1 MDSHTDSLAESP
13 KPYRNRNR
21 YLYILYLLC
30 SLSYGC
36 PVDTFLLSFWS
47 SPNYSVKIKIFLLTW
62 CKAVLSY
69 ARKKAKEVHGID
81 RLSDAN
87 GRDIVFKRCICEYGT
102 QPQIDMC
109 IEEMSELTKVLL
121 KYRRKFAL
129 TRGENVN
136 PTNGDTDLF
145 KARIDIIDELADVRI
160 MCRQMELLFQ
170 AEDEVERR
178 IDFKVDRQIKRLEG
192 K

>member
-1 MDSHTDSLAESP
+1 MLEEAAE
-13 KPYRNRNR
+13 
-21 YLYILYLLC
+21 
-30 SLSYGC
+30 
-36 PVDTFLLSFWS
+36 
-47 SPNYSVKIKIFLLTW
+47 
-62 CKAVLSY
+62 
-69 ARKKAKEVHGID
+69 HID

-109 IEEMSELTKVLL
+109 IEEMSELTKALL

>member
-1 MDSHTDSLAESP
+1 MKVSDRLREYAKSYREPPTGREVEGTVELLEEAAE
-13 KPYRNRNR
+13 
-21 YLYILYLLC
+21 
-30 SLSYGC
+30 
-36 PVDTFLLSFWS
+36 
-47 SPNYSVKIKIFLLTW
+47 
-62 CKAVLSY
+62 
-69 ARKKAKEVHGID
+69 HID

-87 GRDIVFKRCICEYGT
+87 GRDIVFKRCICEYDT

-109 IEEMSELTKVLL
+109 IEEMSELTKALL

>member
-1 MDSHTDSLAESP
+1 MKVSDRLREYAKSYREPPTGREVEGTVELLEEAAE
-13 KPYRNRNR
+13 
-21 YLYILYLLC
+21 
-30 SLSYGC
+30 
-36 PVDTFLLSFWS
+36 
-47 SPNYSVKIKIFLLTW
+47 
-62 CKAVLSY
+62 
-69 ARKKAKEVHGID
+69 HID

-87 GRDIVFKRCICEYGT
+87 GRDSVFKKCICEYGT

-109 IEEMSELTKVLL
+109 IEEMSELTKALL

>member
-1 MDSHTDSLAESP
+1 MKVSDRLREYAKSYREPPTGREVEGTVELLEEAAE
-13 KPYRNRNR
+13 
-21 YLYILYLLC
+21 
-30 SLSYGC
+30 
-36 PVDTFLLSFWS
+36 
-47 SPNYSVKIKIFLLTW
+47 
-62 CKAVLSY
+62 
-69 ARKKAKEVHGID
+69 HID

-109 IEEMSELTKVLL
+109 IEEMSELTKALL
-121 KYRRKFAL
+121 KYRRKYAL

>member
-1 MDSHTDSLAESP
+1 MKVSDRLREYAKSYREPPTGREVEGTVELLEEAAE
-13 KPYRNRNR
+13 
-21 YLYILYLLC
+21 
-30 SLSYGC
+30 
-36 PVDTFLLSFWS
+36 
-47 SPNYSVKIKIFLLTW
+47 
-62 CKAVLSY
+62 
-69 ARKKAKEVHGID
+69 HID

-87 GRDIVFKRCICEYGT
+87 GRDIVFKRCICEYGN

-109 IEEMSELTKVLL
+109 IEEMSELTKALL

>member
-1 MDSHTDSLAESP
+1 MKISDRLREYAKAYRKPPTGREVEGTVEVLEEAAE
-13 KPYRNRNR
+13 
-21 YLYILYLLC
+21 
-30 SLSYGC
+30 
-36 PVDTFLLSFWS
+36 
-47 SPNYSVKIKIFLLTW
+47 
-62 CKAVLSY
+62 
-69 ARKKAKEVHGID
+69 HID

-87 GRDIVFKRCICEYGT
+87 GRDIVFRRCICEYGA

-109 IEEMSELTKVLL
+109 IEEMSELTKALL

-145 KARIDIIDELADVRI
+145 KARTDIIDELADVRI

-178 IDFKVDRQIKRLEG
+178 IDFKVDRQLKRLED

>member
-1 MDSHTDSLAESP
+1 MKVSDRLREYAKSYREPPTGREVEGTVELLEEAAE
-13 KPYRNRNR
+13 
-21 YLYILYLLC
+21 
-30 SLSYGC
+30 
-36 PVDTFLLSFWS
+36 
-47 SPNYSVKIKIFLLTW
+47 
-62 CKAVLSY
+62 
-69 ARKKAKEVHGID
+69 HID

-87 GRDIVFKRCICEYGT
+87 GRYIVFKRCICEYGT

-109 IEEMSELTKVLL
+109 IEEMSELTKALL